1 AAFLATLFFMITRI
15 LRVSQLTRDP
25 FSRLVVVGVAAMFF
39 AQASINIGVVSGVLP
54 VTGITLPLVSY
65 GGSSLLSGF
74 AALGLVC
81 NVAIQPVRTMGKAT
95 F

>member
-1 AAFLATLFFMITRI
+1 MIGNRCGRRRSKYHSAHPT
-15 LRVSQLTRDP
+15 TP
-25 FSRLVVVGVAAMFF
+25 KT
-39 AQASINIGVVSGVLP
+39 AQAAPRADTMTGPHLLPLLLLYALMLP

-74 AALGLVC
+74 AAIGLVC
-81 NVAIQPVRTMGKAT
+81 NIAIQPVRTMGKAT